1 MMMMIESSLAV
12 VFRGATTTACS
23 SSSPLFFSGN
33 IRPWWSTEDH
43 HSTRRL
49 SQAAGSHYHQHH
61 HHWTPTR
68 TNNLEKR
75 IRTAAASSAGSDNS
89 SGWNGEPNYHPFE
102 EFGASTDDSVLTPAE
117 TCRTLIEVNSKATL
131 MFSGL
136 VDDQVHENIF
146 WPDLPYLTDEHGN
159 IYFEVNEDEDILK
172 TITSQENYVQVI
184 IGLDTKEMLSEM
196 ELDQAEIDYGMEE
209 IGDEDSDGNDDD
221 GGEGDEGTDDDD
233 YDDEDWVSVLE
244 GDEDETDS
252 DETLGDWAKLE
263 TMRSSH
269 PMYFAKKMS
278 EVASDDP
285 MDWMDQP
292 PAGLAISGLLRPSFF
307 EENSALRKQLPQKDS
322 DKVDTKAGTANG
334 DSKDTII
341 NGQQDKSSLT
351 DSSEDGSDREDQ
363 SGKDETPRSSFYMLE
378 MAKIQLVSS
387 DGNQSVVEVH
397 DFQKSQP
404 DAIAHSAE
412 KIMSRLKAG
421 GEKTTQALKSLC
433 LRVKGFPI
441 EEATVISVDSLGF
454 DLRVCSGT
462 QVQTLRF
469 AFSTRATSEYSA
481 ERQFHELLF
490 PRSQQTAQKQQEA
503 SPTES

>member
-1 MMMMIESSLAV
+1 
-12 VFRGATTTACS
+12 
-23 SSSPLFFSGN
+23 
-33 IRPWWSTEDH
+33 
-43 HSTRRL
+43 
-49 SQAAGSHYHQHH
+49 
-61 HHWTPTR
+61 
-68 TNNLEKR
+68 
-75 IRTAAASSAGSDNS
+75 
-89 SGWNGEPNYHPFE
+89 
-102 EFGASTDDSVLTPAE
+102 
-117 TCRTLIEVNSKATL
+117 
-131 MFSGL
+131 
-136 VDDQVHENIF
+136 
-146 WPDLPYLTDEHGN
+146 
-159 IYFEVNEDEDILK
+159 
-172 TITSQENYVQVI
+172 
-184 IGLDTKEMLSEM
+184 
-196 ELDQAEIDYGMEE
+196 
-209 IGDEDSDGNDDD
+209 
-221 GGEGDEGTDDDD
+221 
-233 YDDEDWVSVLE
+233 EDWVSVLE

-307 EENSALRKQLPQKDS
+307 EENSAIKKQLP
-322 DKVDTKAGTANG
+322 DKSSGTAKG
-334 DSKDTII
+334 DSKDTTI
-341 NGQQDKSSLT
+341 NGQHDKSSLK

-363 SGKDETPRSSFYMLE
+363 SGKDEIPRSSFYMLE

-387 DGNQSVVEVH
+387 DGNQSVVEVN
-397 DFQKSQP
+397 DFQKAQP

-441 EEATVISVDSLGF
+441 EEATVIGVDSLGF

-490 PRSQQTAQKQQEA
+490 PRSQQTAQKEQKT

>member
-1 MMMMIESSLAV
+1 MMMIESSFAV
-12 VFRGATTTACS
+12 AFRGATTTACS
-23 SSSPLFFSGN
+23 SSSPLFLSGN

-43 HSTRRL
+43 YSTRRL
-49 SQAAGSHYHQHH
+49 SQAAGSHYHQQH

-68 TNNLEKR
+68 TRNLEKR
-75 IRTAAASSAGSDNS
+75 IRAAAASSAESDNS
-89 SGWNGEPNYHPFE
+89 AGWNGEPNYHPFE

-196 ELDQAEIDYGMEE
+196 ELDQAEIDYGIEE
-209 IGDEDSDGNDDD
+209 IGDEDSDDDD
-221 GGEGDEGTDDDD
+221 DNGGEGDEGTDSDDH
-233 YDDEDWVSVLE
+233 DDEDWVSILE

-307 EENSALRKQLPQKDS
+307 EENSALRKQLPEKDS
-322 DKVDTKAGTANG
+322 DKVDTKVGTAKG

-341 NGQQDKSSLT
+341 NGQQDKSSLK
-351 DSSEDGSDREDQ
+351 DSPEDGSDREDQ
-363 SGKDETPRSSFYMLE
+363 SVKDEIPRSSFYMLE

-397 DFQKSQP
+397 DFQKAQP

-441 EEATVISVDSLGF
+441 EEATIISVDSLGF

-490 PRSQQTAQKQQEA
+490 PRSQQTAQKRQEA